1 MKKENN
7 GNAARATFIKE
18 DADRRADN
26 AAAAREEEEKNRP
39 PVVCLGRVGEKHA
52 LYSTAYRRVECLT
65 AEKMSLPNLRN
76 IAPRDKWEAWLFPER
91 VAAGDAIKKSELV
104 EAAQERLIAESGAKM
119 FDSSCIR
126 SRGVWDDSAGGWL
139 YNAGAACWHISPDG
153 GKVVKVDNVRG
164 LHVYAVKAELPRP
177 DAAPL
182 TDAEGRKLVTF
193 LTARPWSISG
203 AGELIAGWTIASML
217 AGCMPF
223 CPHVWINAPAG
234 TGKTYL
240 KNDLSL
246 MLGKFSLIQEGVPTE
261 AGIRQGLNGDA
272 LPVLLDEVEQGES
285 ELSGRKISKL
295 LDLMRSASYG
305 KDPVTKGSAD
315 GTPRLYLVKC
325 GFALFSI
332 ANAIS
337 RDADSSRCLVLQLQ
351 RVEKSEQES
360 IWREQ
365 EAGRELVQTPGFHS
379 RLIARLLAGLP
390 VLKKNI
396 AALTAYLRDI
406 DGVDARRG
414 ELFAVLMACRYA
426 LASSAPLTKEQMQ
439 HTADI
444 LRAYGEQEESENDS
458 SRCLYVLLNHQVD
471 VHSAGRMSVQEA
483 CRLMSTMC
491 DGETK
496 DYYSRALQLVGLH
509 WSKDDESLRVDPRA
523 VVMKRIYKDT
533 QWSNGKIAA
542 VLAEGAIK
550 SKGTAGANPA
560 GIYYKSERLTRGG
573 NPVSCIYIPNTLIF

>member
-1 MKKENN
+1 MKNEYTE
-7 GNAARATFIKE
+7 NAARAAFIKE

-26 AAAAREEEEKNRP
+26 AAAAREAEEKNRP

-65 AEKMSLPNLRN
+65 ADKMNLPNLRN

-91 VAAGDAIKKSELV
+91 VAAGDAIKKGELV
-104 EAAQERLIAESGAKM
+104 EAAQERLISESGAKM
-119 FDSSCIR
+119 FDASCIR
-126 SRGVWDDSAGGWL
+126 ARGVWADSAGGWI
-139 YNAGAACWHISPDG
+139 YNAGAACWHISPGDG
-153 GKVVKVDNVRG
+153 KAKKVDNVRG
-164 LHVYAVKAELPRP
+164 AHVYAVSTELPRP
-177 DAAPL
+177 DVTPL
-182 TDAEGRKLVTF
+182 TDAEGGELVTF
-193 LTARPWSISG
+193 LTARPWIIESTGDIM
-203 AGELIAGWTIASML
+203 AGWLVSSML

-223 CPHVWINAPAG
+223 CPHIWINAPAG

-246 MLGKFSLIQEGVPTE
+246 LLGKFSLIQEGLPTE

-272 LPVLLDEVEQGES
+272 LPVLLDEVEQGEN

-305 KDPVTKGSAD
+305 KNPVTKGGAD

-351 RVEKSEQES
+351 RADKHKQER
-360 IWREQ
+360 IWKKQ
-365 EAGRELVQTPGFHS
+365 EAGRELVKTTGFHS

-390 VLKKNI
+390 VLMRNI

-414 ELFAVLMACRYA
+414 EMFAVLMACRYA
-426 LASSAPLTKEQMQ
+426 LTSSAPLTVEQMQ
-439 HTADI
+439 HAADI
-444 LRAYGEQEESENDS
+444 LRAYGEQEEQENDS
-458 SRCLYVLLNHQVD
+458 SRCLSVLLNHQVD
-471 VHSAGRMSVQEA
+471 IYNAGRMSVQEA

-491 DGETK
+491 DAETK
-496 DYYSRALQLVGLH
+496 DNYSRALQLVGLH
-509 WSKDDESLRVDPRA
+509 WNNVDEALRVDPRA
-523 VVMKRIYKDT
+523 DIMKRIYKDT

-550 SKGTAGANPA
+550 GKGTAGANPA